1 MPQLTGKALAK
12 ELKRIRPDIPIIL
25 CIGYVLPMTPES
37 RPLTASARISP
48 SQSAT
53 RTSEPPFSE
62 CSALA
67 PPAAANPERRLRSL
81 ARSLLLHTERLISV
95 WTRDYLGYS

>member
-67 PPAAANPERRLRSL
+67 PPAALTRSVVFV
-81 ARSLLLHTERLISV
+81 ASHVHCSSIPN
-95 WTRDYLGYS
+95 G

>member
-1 MPQLTGKALAK
+1 MPQLTGEALAK

-37 RPLTASARISP
+37 ATTHGIHAYLTKP
-48 SQSAT
+48 AT
-53 RTSEPPFSE
+53 RTSEPPFSG

-67 PPAAANPERRLRSL
+67 PPAAADPERRLRSL

-95 WTRDYLGYS
+95 WTRDYLGYN